1 MLCVKCDRKVL
12 VGVLCSLIITGILG
26 AFWQVVCKFKSGS
39 FIKPPSAPSANPQ
52 SCYCLN
58 NGTCENE
65 TCVCPDEWKGD
76 HCEIANFCARS
87 VYNSSRGLFTFSEI
101 LVGQYGYSKEEC
113 EPYTVNA
120 NISKASRLCT
130 EKNGIPS
137 LQNETL
143 TDCNENLRNLREKI
157 MKHTGITEEELVKIA
172 TAAQILTSEPHELT
186 SENIGFAAEIVQH
199 VLSQSDVL
207 DSFAAASL
215 AITTISQ
222 LLNVNETAFDSTN
235 KEIFDITQS
244 VTEILGDVLT
254 DLEINFSQVV
264 QPNLAASSIV
274 LENGM
279 THGIMLSVLKGCDD
293 TLVSKRIELN
303 SNAAK
308 FLLNTNAEVQMF
320 VNVSTNSTQDG
331 KLGIILYQN
340 DKFFPSKVHHS
351 INNQSR
357 RVISGNIAEGVLN
370 GVELLFNP
378 KYNSTE
384 YFIHDHACVFWDYD
398 VDDWNTAG
406 CSKSTDEF
414 GYLRCHCNHTTNF
427 AVLMS
432 FRQNYTYTEPLSI
445 VSYVGCGF
453 SIAGLTITIAFQII
467 TRQARKTSLTWV
479 TVSLC
484 ASMFMVNLIFISGI
498 NNPNAQNE
506 RSAANNTENIILSS
520 DRSNPPEVYSCTA
533 AAAILHYFLMA
544 TFTWS
549 ALYGAQMYVLLVRV
563 FKPLPRHFLIWI
575 SVVGW
580 GLPAVI
586 VIITLAATY
595 KPDNALNYRQEEFCW
610 LSGFDLQGNLDLS
623 KPMLWGFLIPVA
635 ILLAFNFVMFALVTM
650 LVLFNK
656 DHGTC
661 SAKQATSAKKMMGSL
676 SVAIVLC
683 LTWSL
688 GYLMLIQRD
697 EIQAIF
703 SYIFCAFNTT
713 QGLQIFILFTARRK
727 TFQKTCA
734 AWYSRFTMN
743 VGIVHSKRF
752 SVQSLSTPE
761 NRERY
766 TQYDT
771 VNFSETSSS
780 IPSILY

>member
-1 MLCVKCDRKVL
+1 MLCTKCDRKVL
-12 VGVLCSLIITGILG
+12 IGVICSLVTTGILS
-26 AFWQVVCKFKSGS
+26 AFFWQLARKFKS
-39 FIKPPSAPSANPQ
+39 
-52 SCYCLN
+52 
-58 NGTCENE
+58 
-65 TCVCPDEWKGD
+65 
-76 HCEIANFCARS
+76 ANFCGRS
-87 VYNSSRGLFTFSEI
+87 VYNSSWGLFTFSEI

-113 EPYTVNA
+113 EPYTLNA
-120 NISKASRLCT
+120 NIPKASRLCV
-130 EKNGIPS
+130 EKNGTIS
-137 LQNETL
+137 LQNESL
-143 TDCNENLRNLREKI
+143 TDCNENLKNLRDKI
-157 MKHTGITEEELVKIA
+157 MKHTGITEQELVKIA
-172 TAAQILTSEPHELT
+172 TAAQILTSEPHELI
-186 SENIGFAAEIVQH
+186 SENISIAAEIVQH
-199 VLSQSDVL
+199 VLNLSDIL
-207 DSFAAASL
+207 DSFEAASL
-215 AITTISQ
+215 AIATISQ
-222 LLNVNETAFDSTN
+222 LLNVYETAFDPINT
-235 KEIFDITQS
+235 EIFNITQS
-244 VTEILGDVLT
+244 VTEILGEVLT
-254 DLEINFSQVV
+254 DLEINFGQVV
-264 QPNLAASSIV
+264 QPNLAASSIM

-279 THGIMLSVLKGCDD
+279 THGIMLSALKGCDD

-303 SNAAK
+303 TNAAM
-308 FLLNTNAEVQMF
+308 FLPNTNAEVQMF

-340 DKFFPSKVHHS
+340 DKFFPSKIHHS

-357 RVISGNIAEGVLN
+357 RVICGNIADGVLN
-370 GVELLFNP
+370 SVELLFNP

-384 YFIHDHACVFWDYD
+384 YFIHDHACVFWDYT

-406 CSKSTDEF
+406 CSKSTDGF
-414 GYLRCHCNHTTNF
+414 GNLRCQCNHATNF

-432 FRQNYTYTEPLSI
+432 FRRNYTYTEPLNI
-445 VSYVGCGF
+445 VSYIGSGF
-453 SIAGLTITIAFQII
+453 SIAGLTITIAFQIV

-484 ASMFMVNLIFISGI
+484 ASMFMVNLTFIFGI
-498 NNPNAQNE
+498 YNPNARNE
-506 RSAANNTENIILSS
+506 KRSGANNTENIVLSS

-533 AAAILHYFLMA
+533 AAAMLHYFLMA

-575 SVVGW
+575 SAVGW

-586 VIITLAATY
+586 VIITLAAAY
-595 KPDNALNYRQEEFCW
+595 KTDNALNYRQEEFCW
-610 LSGFDLQGNLDLS
+610 LSGFDLHGNLDLS
-623 KPMLWGFLIPVA
+623 KPLLWGFLIPVG
-635 ILLAFNFVMFALVTM
+635 ILLLFNFVMFALVTM

-661 SAKQATSAKKMMGSL
+661 SAKQATSAKKLMGSL

-697 EIQAIF
+697 ETQAVF
-703 SYIFCAFNTT
+703 SCIFCALNAT

-727 TFQKTCA
+727 AFQKICA
-734 AWYSRFTMN
+734 AWYSRFAMN
-743 VGIVHSKRF
+743 MGIVRSKRF

-761 NRERY
+761 TRERY
-766 TQYDT
+766 IQHNTL
-771 VNFSETSSS
+771 NFSDTSSF

>member
-1 MLCVKCDRKVL
+1 MLCTKCDRKVL
-12 VGVLCSLIITGILG
+12 IGVICSLVTTGILS
-26 AFWQVVCKFKSGS
+26 AFFWQLARKFKSDS
-39 FIKPPSAPSANPQ
+39 CIKPPSANPQ
-52 SCYCLN
+52 YCYCQN

-65 TCVCPDEWKGD
+65 ICVCPDEWKGV
-76 HCEIANFCARS
+76 HCEIANFCGRS
-87 VYNSSRGLFTFSEI
+87 VYNSSWGLFTFSEI

-113 EPYTVNA
+113 EPYTLNA
-120 NISKASRLCT
+120 NIPKASRLCV
-130 EKNGIPS
+130 EKNGTIS
-137 LQNETL
+137 LQNESL
-143 TDCNENLRNLREKI
+143 TDCNENLKNLRDKI
-157 MKHTGITEEELVKIA
+157 MKHTGITEQELVKIA
-172 TAAQILTSEPHELT
+172 TAAQILTSEPHELI
-186 SENIGFAAEIVQH
+186 SENISIAAEIVQH
-199 VLSQSDVL
+199 VLNLSDIL
-207 DSFAAASL
+207 DSFEAASL
-215 AITTISQ
+215 AIATISQ
-222 LLNVNETAFDSTN
+222 LLNVYETAFDPINT
-235 KEIFDITQS
+235 EIFNITQS
-244 VTEILGDVLT
+244 VTEILGEVLT
-254 DLEINFSQVV
+254 DLEINFGQVV
-264 QPNLAASSIV
+264 QPNLAASSIM

-279 THGIMLSVLKGCDD
+279 THGIMLSALKGCDD

-303 SNAAK
+303 TNAAM
-308 FLLNTNAEVQMF
+308 FLPNTNAEVQMF

-340 DKFFPSKVHHS
+340 DKFFPSKIHHS

-357 RVISGNIAEGVLN
+357 RVICGNIADGVLN
-370 GVELLFNP
+370 SVELLFNP

-384 YFIHDHACVFWDYD
+384 YFIHDHACVFWDYT

-406 CSKSTDEF
+406 CSKSTDGF
-414 GYLRCHCNHTTNF
+414 GNLRCQCNHATNF

-432 FRQNYTYTEPLSI
+432 FRRNYTYTEPLNI
-445 VSYVGCGF
+445 VSYIGSGF
-453 SIAGLTITIAFQII
+453 SIAGLTITIAFQIV

-484 ASMFMVNLIFISGI
+484 ASMFMVNLTFIFGI
-498 NNPNAQNE
+498 YNPNARNE
-506 RSAANNTENIILSS
+506 KRSGANNTENIVLSS

-533 AAAILHYFLMA
+533 AAAMLHYFLMA

-575 SVVGW
+575 SAVGW

-586 VIITLAATY
+586 VIITLAAAY
-595 KPDNALNYRQEEFCW
+595 KTDNALNYRQEEFCW
-610 LSGFDLQGNLDLS
+610 LSGFDLHGNLDLS
-623 KPMLWGFLIPVA
+623 KPLLWGFLIPVG
-635 ILLAFNFVMFALVTM
+635 ILLLFNFVMFALVTM

-661 SAKQATSAKKMMGSL
+661 SAKQATSAKKLMGSL

-697 EIQAIF
+697 ETQAVF
-703 SYIFCAFNTT
+703 SCIFCALNAT

-727 TFQKTCA
+727 AFQKICA
-734 AWYSRFTMN
+734 AWYSRFAMN
-743 VGIVHSKRF
+743 MGIVRSKRF

-761 NRERY
+761 TRERY
-766 TQYDT
+766 IQHNTL
-771 VNFSETSSS
+771 NFSDTSSF

>member
-1 MLCVKCDRKVL
+1 MNYDPSV
-12 VGVLCSLIITGILG
+12 
-26 AFWQVVCKFKSGS
+26 
-39 FIKPPSAPSANPQ
+39 KPPSIPSAILH
-52 SCYCLN
+52 SCCCQN

-65 TCVCPDEWKGD
+65 ICICSDEWKGN
-76 HCEIANFCARS
+76 HCEIANFCERS
-87 VYNSSRGLFTFSEI
+87 KYNSSEGLFTFNQI
-101 LVGQYGYSKEEC
+101 LVGQYGYSEEEC
-113 EPYTVNA
+113 EPYTLNA
-120 NISKASRLCT
+120 NISKATRLCT
-130 EKNGIPS
+130 EKNGIIS
-137 LQNETL
+137 LQNVTL
-143 TDCNENLRNLREKI
+143 TDCNENLKNLIEKA
-157 MKHTGITEEELVKIA
+157 MKHITEDELLKIA

-186 SENIGFAAEIVQH
+186 PENISFAAQIVQR
-199 VLSQSDVL
+199 VLNQSDIL
-207 DSFAAASL
+207 DSFEAAFM

-222 LLNVNETAFDSTN
+222 LLNVNEIAFDPTN
-235 KEIFDITQS
+235 EIFNITQS
-244 VTEILGDVLT
+244 LTEILGNVLT
-254 DLEINFSQVV
+254 DLEINFGQVV
-264 QPNLAASSIV
+264 QPNLAVSSII
-274 LENGM
+274 LESGM
-279 THGIMLSVLKGCDD
+279 THGIMLSVLKGDD

-303 SNAAK
+303 TNASK

-320 VNVSTNSTQDG
+320 VNVSTNYTQDG
-331 KLGIILYQN
+331 KLGFILYQN
-340 DKFFPSKVHHS
+340 DKFFQSKVHRS

-357 RVISGNIAEGVLN
+357 QVISGNVAEGILN

-398 VDDWNTAG
+398 MDDWNTAG
-406 CSKSTDEF
+406 CSKSTNEF
-414 GYLRCHCNHTTNF
+414 GHLRCQCNHTTNF

-432 FRQNYTYTEPLSI
+432 FRQNYTYTEPLDI
-445 VSYVGCGF
+445 VSYVGSGF
-453 SIAGLTITIAFQII
+453 SIAGLIITIGFQII
-467 TRQARKTSLTWV
+467 TRQVRKTSLTWV

-484 ASMFMVNLIFISGI
+484 MSMLMVNLIFISGI
-498 NNPNAQNE
+498 NNPNALNE
-506 RSAANNTENIILSS
+506 KSAANNTENTILPS

-549 ALYGAQMYVLLVRV
+549 ALYGAQMYVLLVHV

-575 SVVGW
+575 SLVGW

-586 VIITLAATY
+586 VVVTLAATY
-595 KPDNALNYRQEEFCW
+595 KADNALNYRQEEFCW
-610 LSGFDLQGNLDLS
+610 LAGLELQGQLSLS
-623 KPMLWGFLIPVA
+623 KPMLWGFLIPVG
-635 ILLAFNFVMFALVTM
+635 ILLLFNFIMFALVTK

-688 GYLMLIQRD
+688 GYLMLIERD
-697 EIQAIF
+697 ETQAVF
-703 SYIFCAFNTT
+703 SYIFCALNTT

-727 TFQKTCA
+727 AFQKIYA
-734 AWYSRFTMN
+734 IWDSRSPKN
-743 VGIVHSKRF
+743 ISIVHSRRLSF
-752 SVQSLSTPE
+752 QSLSTPNNE
-761 NRERY
+761 ERY

-771 VNFSETSSS
+771 VNFSETTSS